1 MKLSGVP
8 DPTPLTYTPTGFLL
22 GDSAAT
28 VLTGALT
35 RAPGENVNTSPGYA
49 ITQGNLAASGN
60 YTISFTGNYLT
71 ITPATLTVKANPQT
85 KVYGQPD
92 PTPRSDTACAS
103 LPGYSPAP
111 PSPRYITPADA
122 HNGSTHPATPPY
134 QTTLSP

>member
-1 MKLSGVP
+1 MMNATLFYAN
-8 DPTPLTYTPTGFLL
+8 DTATTETYAHALHHALPT
-22 GDSAAT
+22 S
-28 VLTGALT
+28 
-35 RAPGENVNTSPGYA
+35 S
-49 ITQGNLAASGN
+49 SN
-60 YTISFTGNYLT
+60 YTISFTGSYLT

-85 KVYGQPD
+85 KVYGQAD